1 MSTVKNYDIKT
12 VRKVIGTNPTSLGLG
27 AVPSGMKRWV
37 TFLRADNVYGGINN
51 LYIVSATAET
61 VASTPTLASAAAKD
75 KLQLQN
81 AADIA
86 VPSRGPTDPETPL
99 FSIAEAKYLT
109 ALTDKGDTNVMIQY
123 YDE

>member
-1 MSTVKNYDIKT
+1 MSQVKNYDIKT
-12 VRKVIGTNPTSLGLG
+12 VRKVIGTDPTSLGLG

-37 TFLRADNVYGGINN
+37 TFFRTDNVYGGQNN
-51 LYIVSATAET
+51 LYLISATAET

-75 KLQLQN
+75 KIQLQTN
-81 AADIA
+81 EHLALPA
-86 VPSRGPTDPETPL
+86 SGPTDPLHPL
-99 FSIAEAKYLT
+99 FSIAEDKYLT

>member
-1 MSTVKNYDIKT
+1 MSTIRNYDIKT
-12 VRKVIGTNPTSLGLG
+12 VRKVIGTSPTSLGLG
-27 AVPSGMKRWV
+27 AVPEGMKRWV
-37 TFLRADNVYGGINN
+37 TFVRADNVYGGINN

-81 AADIA
+81 AAGIA
-86 VPSRGPTDPETPL
+86 LPSCGPTKPETPL
-99 FSIAEAKYLT
+99 FSIAEDKYLT